1 MTITLVFLACLMAA
15 ILWWL
20 FRQSVNVQ
28 PWVAQ
33 ASSRDVHGAVLSRP
47 PAKTALWV
55 FLAVVTSVFALFI
68 SAYAMRMHF
77 GDWTP
82 LRKPTLLT
90 WNTGLLIVT
99 SGVMQWTVVA
109 ARRADVEGVRRALV
123 AGGVLT
129 VAFLAG
135 QLLVWKQLND
145 AGAFLNSN
153 PANAFFYLLTAVHGV
168 HLLGGLVAWAR
179 TTAKV
184 SRGVELATVRLGIEL
199 CAIYGHFLLLVWL
212 VLFALLMST

>member
-1 MTITLVFLACLMAA
+1 MTITLVLLSCLMAA

-20 FRQSVNVQ
+20 FRQSVNVE

-33 ASSRDVHGAVLSRP
+33 TSAQDVHGAVLSGP
-47 PAKTALWV
+47 PAKTALAV

-77 GDWTP
+77 GDWIP
-82 LRKPTLLT
+82 LPKPTLLT
-90 WNTGLLIVT
+90 WNTGLLVVT

-109 ARRADVEGVRRALV
+109 ARRDDLDGVRRGLA

-145 AGAFLNSN
+145 AGAFLRSN

-179 TTAKV
+179 NTAKV
-184 SRGVELATVRLGIEL
+184 WHGIDVATARLGIEL
-199 CAIYGHFLLLVWL
+199 CAIYWHFLLLVWL